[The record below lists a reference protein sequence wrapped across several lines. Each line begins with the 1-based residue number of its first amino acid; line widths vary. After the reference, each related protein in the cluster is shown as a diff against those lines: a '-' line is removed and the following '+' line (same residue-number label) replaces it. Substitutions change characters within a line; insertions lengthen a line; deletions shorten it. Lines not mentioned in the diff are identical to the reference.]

1 LYLYS
6 AEGAPVVPRPLY
18 SESSVQPAHSPDLAE
33 VKTKENKELFIK
45 TKAKPIDVFASGQAQ
60 QT

>member
-18 SESSVQPAHSPDLAE
+18 NESSVQPAHSPDLAE

-45 TKAKPIDVFASGQAQ
+45 TKAKPIDVFASG
-60 QT
+60 